1 MGEAPQ
7 MKIADLDEASL
18 AKVRALEEEIG
29 ACVLALEPKV
39 KLRELSEEELERLRS
54 AEEELGVV
62 LMAYECK

>member
-1 MGEAPQ
+1 MAEAPR

-39 KLRELSEEELERLRS
+39 KLRDLSEEELERLRS
-54 AEEELGVV
+54 AEDELGVV
-62 LMAYECK
+62 LMAYDCK

>member
-1 MGEAPQ
+1 MAETPR

-18 AKVRALEEEIG
+18 ARVRALEDEIG

-39 KLRELSEEELERLRS
+39 KLRDLSEQELERLRA

-62 LMAYECK
+62 LMAYDCQ

>member
-1 MGEAPQ
+1 

-18 AKVRALEEEIG
+18 AKVRALEEKIG

-39 KLRELSEEELERLRS
+39 KLRDLSEEELERLRS